1 MVENTNIISR
11 QENNYKYKTI
21 FATIKILMNLKICH
35 CKNIYI
41 YYVKNNDNTT
51 SGTTVHYVR
60 KLTFKI

>member
-35 CKNIYI
+35 RKSIYI